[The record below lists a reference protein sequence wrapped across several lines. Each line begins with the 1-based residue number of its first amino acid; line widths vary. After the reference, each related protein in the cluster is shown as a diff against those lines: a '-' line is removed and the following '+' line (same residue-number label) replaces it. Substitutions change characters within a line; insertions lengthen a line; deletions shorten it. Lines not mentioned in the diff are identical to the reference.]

1 MKHDPD
7 PEALLSRVQQRFR
20 RGLSTYHEEAR
31 AQAQIARILAEMI
44 QASSTETAFD
54 AVLEFGC
61 GTGHLTDALLRRFA
75 ISNITLNDLVPE
87 SALPACAVA
96 EGMGVLPRFL
106 GGPVE
111 ALALH
116 GEYDLIASAST
127 VQWIADLPPVLE
139 RLCSALRPGGW
150 LALSGFGTAQFH
162 ELAALGPVA
171 AAPNYMDAHDW
182 SAALPQGMDLVAVRQ
197 RPIVL
202 EFPSALDVLR
212 HLRATGVNGEACQ
225 SWTKSQLLDY
235 QQAYM
240 AEFSRNGILP
250 LTYDPVMLVARR
262 NP

>member
-20 RGLSTYHEEAR
+20 RGMSTYHEEAR
-31 AQAQIARILAEMI
+31 AQAQIARNLAEMLV
-44 QASSTETAFD
+44 ASSAKTGMGS
-54 AVLEFGC
+54 VLEFGC
-61 GTGHLTDALLRRFA
+61 GTGHLTDALLQRFT
-75 ISNITLNDLVPE
+75 IKDFTLNDLVSE
-87 SALPACAVA
+87 AALPACAVA
-96 EGMGVLPRFL
+96 EEKGVRPHFK

-127 VQWIADLPPVLE
+127 VQWIADLPRALE
-139 RLCSALRPGGW
+139 RLCNALRPGGW

-182 SAALPQGMDLVAVRQ
+182 SAALPRGMDLVAVRQ

-212 HLRATGVNGEACQ
+212 HLRATGVNGKACQ

-240 AEFSRNGILP
+240 AEFSRNGTLP

>member
-31 AQAQIARILAEMI
+31 AQAQIAQNLAEMI
-44 QASSTETAFD
+44 HASSAEAVFD

-61 GTGHLTDALLRRFA
+61 GTGHLTEALLQRFT
-75 ISNITLNDLVPE
+75 IRDLTLNDLVPE
-87 SALPACAVA
+87 AALPACAVA
-96 EGMGVLPRFL
+96 EKRGVLPRFL
-106 GGPVE
+106 KGPVE
-111 ALALH
+111 ALSLRQ
-116 GEYDLIASAST
+116 EYDLIASAST
-127 VQWIADLPPVLE
+127 VQWIADLPRTLE
-139 RLCSALRPGGW
+139 RLCNALTPGGW

-212 HLRATGVNGEACQ
+212 HLRATGVNGKACQ
-225 SWTKSQLLDY
+225 SWTRRQLLDY
-235 QQAYM
+235 HKAYSGK
-240 AEFSRNGILP
+240 FHCNGRLP